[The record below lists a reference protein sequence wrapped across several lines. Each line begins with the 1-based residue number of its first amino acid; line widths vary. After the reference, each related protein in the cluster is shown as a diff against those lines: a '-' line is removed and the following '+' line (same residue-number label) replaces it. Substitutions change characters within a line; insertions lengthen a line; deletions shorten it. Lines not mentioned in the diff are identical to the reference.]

1 MAAPAAPA
9 APGFAALSS
18 IGMAGS
24 KSVAGGQGDIPGET
38 EEEKRRRLMAQ
49 QSKLGEV
56 ALDSITW
63 GGGSAL
69 SASQWGGAFGGALGR
84 FGL

>member
-1 MAAPAAPA
+1 MAI
-9 APGFAALSS
+9 GTSALSS

-24 KSVAGGQGDIPGET
+24 KSVAAGGQGDISGET

-63 GGGSAL
+63 GGGTAMG
-69 SASQWGGAFGGALGR
+69 ASQWGGAFGGALGR